1 MTIEKKALEAYKTR
15 RGKLLAKV
23 RPAVDMVWD
32 YIEEND
38 LDPEEALAEYLPA
51 VADRYGKAM
60 AVMAADYFAAS
71 RIAAHAAGSYEASTS
86 TGALWKI
93 GRDVTYAL
101 GDDFAYESPRD
112 FLVSSVSSVVQDYGR
127 QTMVDNSAR
136 DSTCEGYVSIPGANP
151 CVFCMMKALD
161 SYRNFNGEKLE
172 VEIDGDAWHDN
183 CDCTLQPLW
192 DDSPTFV
199 EERMDEFR
207 QVYDDGMKYAIEQ
220 KGGDMT
226 TNMKATEVMAGM
238 RAVSGIE
245 H

>member
-1 MTIEKKALEAYKTR
+1 MTIEEMALEAYKTR

-86 TGALWKI
+86 TGALWKVD
-93 GRDVTYAL
+93 RDVKYAL
-101 GDDFAYESPRD
+101 GDDFAYESARD
-112 FLVSSVSSVVQDYGR
+112 FLVATVASVVQDYGR
-127 QTMVDNSAR
+127 QTMMDNATLDR
-136 DSTCEGYVSIPGANP
+136 TCDGYVSIPGANP
-151 CVFCMMKALD
+151 CVFCMMKALG

-192 DDSPTFV
+192 DDAPPFV
-199 EERMDEFR
+199 EERMDEYR
-207 QVYDDGMKYAIEQ
+207 DAYENGMAYAVEQ
-220 KGGDMT
+220 KGG
-226 TNMKATEVMAGM
+226 NWATSVTAKEVMAGM